1 LENKKDFKPFISRLI
16 ADGLIVF
23 GSWMLAFYLRF
34 AVIPGGQ
41 GYPLVFFAK
50 LSILI
55 MAVTIAFIRKN
66 GLYQSMRS
74 YTWIQEVQRVVFTAA
89 ESVAAT
95 AFIFYFF
102 FPERVSRLSIGLYG
116 VIVMIALIL
125 ERIIISYVIGKRR
138 EKGKNVKRVLLVGH
152 GDSLERYYDHI
163 RENKA
168 LGLRV
173 LAQIDG
179 DSSAITGIKQ
189 SSKSLEHAIAF
200 FKPDII
206 AVSYPLGSEQMAQQ
220 QLDRC
225 AEAFAEVLYIPSMR
239 LSTLGTTITD
249 YYNIPV
255 VHVNHVNFSHFDRIA
270 KRALDLFGSL
280 VGLVLLSPLFVLI
293 AIIIKITSRGPV
305 FYSQERVT
313 IDEKLF
319 MMVKFR
325 TMKNS
330 PSSSRLQ
337 WTQKN
342 DPRVTGIGK
351 VLRKT
356 SLDEL
361 PQLWN
366 VLKGEMSLIGPRPER
381 MEFVKQFNE
390 QIPGYRLRHK
400 MNAGMSGWAQVNGLR
415 GDTSIEKR
423 IDSDLY
429 YIRNWSILFDIRI
442 ILLTFVKGF
451 INKNAY

>member
-1 LENKKDFKPFISRLI
+1 MENRKDFAPFISRLLV
-16 ADGLIVF
+16 DSIVIVS
-23 GSWMLAFYLRF
+23 SWMLAFYLRF
-34 AVIPGGQ
+34 AIIPGGR
-41 GYPLVFFAK
+41 GFPALFFLK
-50 LSILI
+50 LSFLI
-55 MAVTIAFIRKN
+55 MFVTIFFIRKN
-66 GLYQSMRS
+66 GLYHSMRN
-74 YTWIQEVQRVVFTAA
+74 YTWIQEVQRIAFSSA
-89 ESVAAT
+89 ESVAAA

-102 FPERVSRLSIGLYG
+102 FPDRISRLSIALYG
-116 VIVMIALIL
+116 LIVMVLLVI
-125 ERIIISYVIGKRR
+125 ERILISHIIGRSRSQ
-138 EKGKNVKRVLLVGH
+138 GKNVKRVLLVGF
-152 GDSLERYYDHI
+152 GDAMKRYYEQI
-163 RENKA
+163 QESSA

-173 LAQIDG
+173 LAQVDG
-179 DSSAITGIKQ
+179 NDGALPGIPQ
-189 SSKSLEHAIAF
+189 SGKDLTDAVQF

-206 AVSYPLGSEQMAQQ
+206 AVSYPLGYEQKAQQ

-225 AEAFAEVLYIPSMR
+225 AELFAEVLYIPSMR
-239 LSTLGTTITD
+239 LSTLGTTISD

-255 VHVNHVNFSHFDRIA
+255 VHINHVNFSHFDRIA
-270 KRALDLFGSL
+270 KRALDLFGSI
-280 VGLVLLSPLFVLI
+280 VGLILLSPLFLI
-293 AIIIKITSRGPV
+293 IAVVIKLTSKGPV

-313 IDEKLF
+313 VNEKLF
-319 MMVKFR
+319 KMVKFR

-330 PSSSRLQ
+330 SSSSQLK

-351 VLRKT
+351 FLRMT

-366 VLKGEMSLIGPRPER
+366 VLTGEMSLIGPRPER
-381 MEFVKQFNE
+381 KEFVEQFNE

-429 YIRNWSILFDIRI
+429 YIRHWSILFDIRI

>member
-1 LENKKDFKPFISRLI
+1 MENRKDFKPFVSRLLV
-16 ADGLIVF
+16 DCIVIIF
-23 GSWMLAFYLRF
+23 SWMFAFYLRF
-34 AVIPGGQ
+34 AVIPGGR
-41 GYPLVFFAK
+41 GFPVFFFLK
-50 LSILI
+50 LSFLI
-55 MAVTIAFIRKN
+55 MVVTIFFIRKN
-66 GLYQSMRS
+66 GLYHSMRN
-74 YTWIQEVQRVVFTAA
+74 YTWIQEVQRIAFSSA
-89 ESVAAT
+89 ESVAAA

-102 FPERVSRLSIGLYG
+102 FPDRISRLSIALYG
-116 VIVMIALIL
+116 VIVMILL
-125 ERIIISYVIGKRR
+125 VMERILISHIIGRNRSQ
-138 EKGKNVKRVLLVGH
+138 GKNIKRVLLVGF
-152 GDSLERYYDHI
+152 GDAMKRYYEQI
-163 RENKA
+163 QESSA

-173 LAQIDG
+173 LAQVDG
-179 DSSAITGIKQ
+179 DDGALPGIPQ
-189 SSKSLEHAIAF
+189 SSKELEQAVSF

-206 AVSYPLGSEQMAQQ
+206 AVSYPLGYEQKAQQ

-225 AEAFAEVLYIPSMR
+225 AELFAEVLYIPSMR
-239 LSTLGTTITD
+239 LSTLGTTISD

-255 VHVNHVNFSHFDRIA
+255 VHINHVNFSHFDRIA
-270 KRALDLFGSL
+270 KRALDLFGSI
-280 VGLVLLSPLFVLI
+280 VGLIVLSPLFLI
-293 AIIIKITSRGPV
+293 IAVIIKLTSKGPV

-313 IDEKLF
+313 VDEKLF
-319 MMVKFR
+319 RMVKFR
-325 TMKNS
+325 TMKDS
-330 PSSSRLQ
+330 PSSSQLK

-342 DPRVTGIGK
+342 DPRVTGIGRF
-351 VLRKT
+351 LRKT

-381 MEFVKQFNE
+381 KEFVEKFNE

-429 YIRNWSILFDIRI
+429 YIRHWSILFDVRI
-442 ILLTFVKGF
+442 ILLTFIKGF

>member
-1 LENKKDFKPFISRLI
+1 MENRKDFKPFVSRLLVDSLVI
-16 ADGLIVF
+16 IC
-23 GSWMLAFYLRF
+23 SWMLAFYLRF
-34 AVIPGGQ
+34 AVIPGGI
-41 GYPLVFFAK
+41 GYPVLFFLK
-50 LSILI
+50 LSFLI
-55 MAVTIAFIRKN
+55 MVVTIFFIRKN
-66 GLYQSMRS
+66 GLYHSMRN
-74 YTWIQEVQRVVFTAA
+74 YTWIQEVQRIVFSSA

-102 FPERVSRLSIGLYG
+102 FPDRISRLSIVLYG
-116 VIVMIALIL
+116 GIVMVLLVI
-125 ERIIISYVIGKRR
+125 ERILISHIIGRNRSR
-138 EKGKNVKRVLLVGH
+138 GKNIKRVLLIGF
-152 GDSLERYYDHI
+152 GTAMERYYEQI
-163 RENKA
+163 QESSA

-173 LAQIDG
+173 LAQVDG
-179 DSSAITGIKQ
+179 NDGALPGIPQ
-189 SSKSLEHAIAF
+189 SGKELEQAVSF

-206 AVSYPLGSEQMAQQ
+206 AVSYPLGYEQKAQQ

-225 AEAFAEVLYIPSMR
+225 AELFAEVLYIPSMR
-239 LSTLGTTITD
+239 LSTLGTTISD

-255 VHVNHVNFSHFDRIA
+255 VHINHVNFSHFDRIA
-270 KRALDLFGSL
+270 KRALDLFGSI
-280 VGLVLLSPLFVLI
+280 VGLIVLSPLFLI
-293 AIIIKITSRGPV
+293 IAVIIKLTSKGPV

-313 IDEKLF
+313 VNEKLF
-319 MMVKFR
+319 RMVKFR
-325 TMKNS
+325 TMKDA
-330 PSSSRLQ
+330 PSSSQLK

-342 DPRVTGIGK
+342 DPRVTGIGRF
-351 VLRKT
+351 LRKT

-381 MEFVKQFNE
+381 KEFVEHFNE

-429 YIRNWSILFDIRI
+429 YIRHWSILFDVRI